1 MTQYA
6 IFKIVLAALLAIVPA
21 CAWGYI
27 FYKKQVGKKSMVLK
41 TFIAG
46 ALFVVPLLAYKSL
59 WQYFPWLNA
68 FEYTH
73 PFKDDMVGF
82 SSFSLI
88 PLDII
93 LTFMIVGVIEEI
105 AKLWAVKMTDGKMIH
120 SIDDAMEMFI
130 MAALGFSFAENILYF
145 YNIVSS
151 RGVEDIMFPFVFRSL
166 FSTFAHIMFSGVLG
180 YYYGLAIFATDVLK
194 EKHNEKKWIVTKWFA
209 RIIHFKKE
217 TVFHEEKMTQ
227 GLLIAVGLHAVFNIF
242 LEMNWTFLLVPYL
255 TGGYIYLSY
264 LLAKKEDNKTY
275 ALVDEN
281 RND

>member
-6 IFKIVLAALLAIVPA
+6 IFKIALAALLAIVPA

-255 TGGYIYLSY
+255 TGGYIYLSH
-264 LLAKKEDNKTY
+264 LLTKKEDSKIY